1 MPFSSTVVPVFLAAL
16 ACILLGNGA
25 GAQEQKLITIAQGE
39 YTATSAAVQHISE
52 SVNLNKG
59 QEKLQL
65 TLTYYNGSATQPGY
79 RWLRISSASMNYVTE
94 KEFVA
99 KSYSCD
105 VTGELTWGGN
115 QLLIAADGPTGA
127 YFGWRLTTPQPVV
140 TSVTP
145 QMVSPGGTL
154 VITGTNLC
162 PDTTG
167 NQVLINGNPAQVIT
181 ASTDKLVVQVPE
193 DAKGGNSNTVQTT
206 VAGVNAGSL
215 TFAVNAIPY
224 LKSLSRSWLPPG
236 APLTIYGEG
245 FSGNASDIV
254 VFIGPLRAPVLSSTV
269 NSITVSA
276 PADFGGMPWGY
287 YMPVKVT
294 VGGVKARNQ
303 LTVSCSEV
311 G

>member
-1 MPFSSTVVPVFLAAL
+1 LREKIAIVLIVTAL
-16 ACILLGNGA
+16 AWVP
-25 GAQEQKLITIAQGE
+25 AQAQQQKLITLAEAQ
-39 YTATSAAVQHISE
+39 YTAPTAAVQHITE
-52 SVNLNKG
+52 SINLNKG

-65 TLTYYNGSATQPGY
+65 TLTYYNGTETKAGY

-94 KEFVA
+94 KEFVN
-99 KSYSCD
+99 KTFSTD
-105 VTGELTWGGN
+105 VTGDLTWGGN
-115 QLLIAADGPTGA
+115 QLLIAADGPPGA
-127 YFGWRLTTPQPVV
+127 YFAWRLTTPQPIV

-145 QMVSPGGTL
+145 QTVFPGGS
-154 VITGTNLC
+154 VVVTGTNLC
-162 PDTTG
+162 PDAKG
-167 NQVLINGNPAQVIT
+167 NQVQVNGSPAQIIS
-181 ASTDKLVVQVPE
+181 AAADKLVVQVPE
-193 DAKGGNSNTVQTT
+193 EAKGGNNSVQVT
-206 VAGVNAGSL
+206 VAGVNAGTL
-215 TFAVNAIPY
+215 NFNVNAIPY

-245 FSGNASDIV
+245 FSGDAGSV
-254 VFIGPLRAPVLSSTV
+254 SVFIGPLRAPVLSSTI

-294 VGGVKARNQ
+294 VNGVRARNQ